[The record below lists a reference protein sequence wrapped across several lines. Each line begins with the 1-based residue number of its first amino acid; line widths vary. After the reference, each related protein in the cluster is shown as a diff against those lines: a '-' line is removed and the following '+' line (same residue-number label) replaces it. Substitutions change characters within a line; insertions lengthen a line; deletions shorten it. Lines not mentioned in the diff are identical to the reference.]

1 MRTGILR
8 TGSALG
14 AIAGSAIG
22 LAAELEEHF
31 PWPEGKQAAVS
42 LSFDDGRT
50 SQVDIG
56 LDLLERFGA
65 KVTFYVTP
73 SAVERR
79 LEGWKRAAA
88 AGHEI
93 ANHSLTHP
101 CSGNFQWSRERALEN
116 YTLAMMR
123 TELVEADRQIEAL
136 LGVRPATFAYPCGQT
151 FVGRGVKTRSYVP
164 LVAELF
170 TAGRGWLDEAPND
183 PAYCDMAQLY
193 GMELDGKT
201 WEQSKAL
208 IDGARKDGLW
218 LVFAGHE
225 IGVGG
230 NQTTRTDTLDKLLA
244 YAQDPA
250 NGIWLAP
257 INTVVQ
263 YVIENR

>member
-1 MRTGILR
+1 MSVEIWRAGTALGVIAS
-8 TGSALG
+8 SALG
-14 AIAGSAIG
+14 QVTGPNG
-22 LAAELEEHF
+22 HF
-31 PWPEGKQAAVS
+31 PWPEGKEAAVS

-50 SQVDIG
+50 SQVDAG
-56 LDLLERFGA
+56 LDLSERFGA

-73 SAVERR
+73 SSVERR

-101 CSGNFQWSRERALEN
+101 CSGNFQWSRGKALED
-116 YTLAMMR
+116 YTMDMMR
-123 TELVEADRQIEAL
+123 TELVEANRQIEAL
-136 LGVRPATFAYPCGQT
+136 LGIRPTTFAYPCGQT
-151 FVGRGVKTRSYVP
+151 FVGRGVKTQSYVP

-193 GMELDGKT
+193 GMELDGKS
-201 WEQSKAL
+201 WEQAKAL
-208 IDGARKDGLW
+208 IEGARKGGLW

-225 IGVGG
+225 IGASG
-230 NQTTRTDTLDKLLA
+230 NQTTRIDMLEKLLA
-244 YAQDPA
+244 YVQDPA

-257 INTVVQ
+257 ISTVAE